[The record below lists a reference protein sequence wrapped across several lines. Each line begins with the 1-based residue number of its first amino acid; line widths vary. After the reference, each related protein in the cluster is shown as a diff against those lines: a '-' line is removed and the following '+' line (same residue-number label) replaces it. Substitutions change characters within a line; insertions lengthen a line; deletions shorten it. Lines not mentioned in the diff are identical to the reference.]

1 MATKGKQA
9 TWSQKLSDEEVLWHV
24 FSFKECFEYK
34 ELTERASSIN
44 IGESHISITESGL
57 EKDMNRF
64 RSIPLPILSRTYSF
78 LRRRK
83 QMFALK
89 VKLSFT

>member
-44 IGESHISITESGL
+44 IGRKVISQITEKWS
-57 EKDMNRF
+57 
-64 RSIPLPILSRTYSF
+64 
-78 LRRRK
+78 
-83 QMFALK
+83 
-89 VKLSFT
+89 